1 MDGSRQV
8 EWRSLLV
15 GRGQRASLKQQEPCL
30 VWLTGFSGA
39 GKSTLADA
47 LERRLHSEGRHTYLL
62 DGDNLRHGL
71 NGDLGFTAQD
81 RKENIRRVG
90 EVAALMV
97 DAGLIV
103 IAAFISPFRSDRDAI
118 RQLLPGRF
126 VEVFVNT
133 PLDVCEQR
141 DPKGLYRK
149 ARAGLLKDF
158 TGLDSPF
165 EKPLAAE
172 LTFDTTDLSVETA
185 VQQIHDYLRHH
196 RFLEGP
202 GA

>member
-15 GRGQRASLKQQEPCL
+15 DRGQRASLKQQEPCL

-126 VEVFVNT
+126 VEVFVDT
-133 PLDVCEQR
+133 PLAVCEQR

-196 RFLEGP
+196 RFLQGP